1 MRRVS
6 GYQYSYR
13 GGEVLGRDQKAPTV
27 TVEQPAI
34 VSSERCK
41 VVDLG
46 RHLMGLGRQAELHEH
61 VAEVTS
67 DNGAMLKVFEKSGPK
82 ISTEPEGPIRPPFN
96 SRSAER
102 SASALQCPAFK
113 PSLSPAILTL
123 MNERI
128 RKLTEQ
134 ASLLPPVERA
144 ELVEGILQSLDATDP
159 NLDQL
164 WAEEA
169 QDRLAAYRRGELEA
183 LDFDETL
190 AKYASR

>member
-1 MRRVS
+1 MRCN
-6 GYQYSYR
+6 
-13 GGEVLGRDQKAPTV
+13 A
-27 TVEQPAI
+27 QP
-34 VSSERCK
+34 SNR
-41 VVDLG
+41 
-46 RHLMGLGRQAELHEH
+46 R
-61 VAEVTS
+61 
-67 DNGAMLKVFEKSGPK
+67 
-82 ISTEPEGPIRPPFN
+82 
-96 SRSAER
+96 SR
-102 SASALQCPAFK
+102 L
-113 PSLSPAILTL
+113 AILTL

-144 ELVEGILQSLDATDP
+144 ALVEGILQSLDATDP

-190 AKYASR
+190 AKYAQPLMNVRLLGPAAAELDEAVEWYAAKRRASSGG